1 MQQGIVCY
9 SDVCNGGTGFL
20 KQMDMITEINKDLL
34 QIKVFANRE
43 QMGKAAA
50 DDAQQYIQDILSRK
64 DEINVVFA
72 AAPSQCD
79 LLASLVERD
88 IPWERINAFHMDEYV
103 GLDRNAPQSFGRF
116 LDDHIFSLV
125 PFKSVH
131 YIARDEG
138 SAEDLCEAY
147 RRLLEGIHLD
157 IVFMGIGENG
167 HIAFNDPPYADFDD
181 PLTVKILQLDEVSR
195 IQQVH
200 DGCFPSVQAV
210 PTHAITLT
218 IPTLMSADRL
228 FNVVPTAYKAEAVRH
243 LYHDAI
249 SPACPASICRKHG
262 NATLY
267 LDRDSAR
274 YIL

>member
-1 MQQGIVCY
+1 M
-9 SDVCNGGTGFL
+9 
-20 KQMDMITEINKDLL
+20 KQMDMIAQIKKDLL
-34 QIKVFANRE
+34 QIKVFDNRE

-50 DDAQQYIQDILSRK
+50 DDAQQYIQDILSKK

-79 LLASLVERD
+79 MLASLVGRD
-88 IPWERINAFHMDEYV
+88 IPWERINAYHMDEYV
-103 GLDRNAPQSFGRF
+103 GLNPRDPQSFGRF
-116 LDDHIFSLV
+116 LDDHIFGLV

-131 YIARDEG
+131 YIAREG
-138 SAEDLCEAY
+138 CPAEDLCEEY
-147 RRLLEGIHLD
+147 RRLLAGIHID

-167 HIAFNDPPYADFDD
+167 HIAFNDPPHADFDD
-181 PLTVKILQLDEVSR
+181 PQTVKILRLDEVSR
-195 IQQVH
+195 MQQVH
-200 DGCFPSVQAV
+200 DGCFPSIQDV

-228 FNVVPTAYKAEAVRH
+228 FNVAPTAYKAEAVRH
-243 LYHDAI
+243 LFHDAI
-249 SPACPASICRKHG
+249 SPACPASICRRHA

-274 YIL
+274 YII